1 MDLLAMINDKPPVRY
16 IIPGRCYRNET
27 TDASHET
34 TFYQLDGFV
43 IEENIKM
50 GHLIQTLEDFFR
62 KIFGDSTIIRTRPH
76 HYSFVEPGM
85 DIDVKLENEWREMLG
100 SGMLHPTVLKNMGVD
115 NSKFQGFAFGMGID
129 RLMMEK
135 YGIDDIRLSYSSD
148 LRALKQFNK

>member
-1 MDLLAMINDKPPVRY
+1 
-16 IIPGRCYRNET
+16 
-27 TDASHET
+27 
-34 TFYQLDGFV
+34 
-43 IEENIKM
+43 
-50 GHLIQTLEDFFR
+50 
-62 KIFGDSTIIRTRPH
+62 
-76 HYSFVEPGM
+76 M